1 MHAFFYTQPAS
12 RRSFWVRRDT
22 GPVAKPVP
30 QPIPAPAATPA
41 CLMQMTVDA
50 SSITVLR
57 QMVMRICGESMEFMR
72 IEACDHGTRIKVWL
86 CISRTLVGQVMEAV
100 MRVMPGAE
108 FGRFSERAT
117 ARAAQ

>member
-22 GPVAKPVP
+22 AHAVAHSRPRPVP
-30 QPIPAPAATPA
+30 APA

-50 SSITVLR
+50 STITVLR
-57 QMVMRICGESMEFMR
+57 QMVMRICGDAMEFMR
-72 IEACDHGTRIKVWL
+72 IEACDHGTRMKVWL
-86 CISRTLVGQVMEAV
+86 CISSTLVGQVMEAV
-100 MRVMPGAE
+100 MRALPGAE